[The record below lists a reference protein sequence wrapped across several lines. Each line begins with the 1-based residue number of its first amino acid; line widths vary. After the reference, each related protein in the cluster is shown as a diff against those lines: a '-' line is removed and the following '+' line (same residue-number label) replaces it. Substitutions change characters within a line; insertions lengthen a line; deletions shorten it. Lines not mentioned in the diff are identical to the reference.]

1 MNMTLPKLAGTLAA
15 IAAAMLSIAP
25 VRAQNVTI
33 EPSQTYQT
41 IDGFGGMNGAGWIS
55 DLSPAQVDLAYGS
68 GAGQIGLSIMR
79 MRIAPS
85 NADWNQQVPSAVRAH
100 ALGAKLLATPWSP
113 PAYMKSNNSLGNGGK
128 LLKQY
133 YAAYT
138 KHLLDFSNYMSTQG
152 APLYAISLQN
162 EPDWHPDY
170 ESADWNGDDFVN
182 FLNDQGSNFSKLKLV
197 AGESLGFNTTI
208 TDPLLNSATAGR
220 YVSIIGGHLY
230 GTHPKEY
237 PLARSKG
244 KQLWMTEHYVDNID
258 GNAWPDALDVA
269 TELHE
274 SMLSNYSGYIW
285 WYIRRSYG
293 LISENGM
300 VSKRGYV
307 MAQYARFVRPG
318 AVRIGATAQ
327 PYADIVT
334 SAYKSTDGK
343 IVLIAVNTGTHQ
355 RQLKVDV
362 KDDRNGDFVKYS
374 TSSSVN
380 VGYGG
385 KYALSGGQA
394 SFYVEPQSVTTFV
407 QE

>member
-1 MNMTLPKLAGTLAA
+1 MMTLPKLAGALVAVAT
-15 IAAAMLSIAP
+15 AMLSIAP

-33 EPSQTYQT
+33 EPSRTYQT

-55 DLSPAQVDLAYGS
+55 DLTPAQVELAYGT
-68 GAGQIGLSIMR
+68 GAGQMGLSIMR

-85 NADWNQQVPSAVRAH
+85 NADWHQQVPSAARAH

-113 PAYMKSNNSLGNGGK
+113 PAYMKSNNNLSKGGK

-138 KHLLDFSNYMSTQG
+138 KHLVDFSNYMSAHG

-162 EPDWHPDY
+162 EPDWHPNY
-170 ESADWNGDDFVN
+170 ESADWNAADFVS
-182 FLNDQGSNFSKLKLV
+182 FLDDQGYNFSHLKLV
-197 AGESLGFNTTI
+197 AGESLGFDANL
-208 TDPLLNSATAGR
+208 TDPLLNSATASR

-230 GTHPKEY
+230 GTQPKDY

-244 KQLWMTEHYVDNID
+244 KQLWMTEHYTDNTD

-269 TELHE
+269 TELHD

-293 LISENGM
+293 LIGENGA

-318 AVRIGATAQ
+318 ATRIGATAE
-327 PYADIVT
+327 PYADVVA
-334 SAYKSTDGK
+334 SAYRRADGK

-355 RQLKVDV
+355 RLLKVSV
-362 KDDRNGDFVKYS
+362 KDDRNGALVKYS
-374 TSSSVN
+374 TSSQLN

-385 KYALSGGQA
+385 TYALSSGRA
-394 SFYVEPQSVTTFV
+394 SFYIDPQSVTTFV
-407 QE
+407 ED